1 MASNQ
6 SISISLLLLLALG
19 GCRTIDM
26 ELPDRFV
33 QFDSWDGF
41 KATTPAERSRLWVR
55 EFDDDDRAPLSFWS
69 ETLVTEM
76 TENRGYLLIAAS
88 DIKDASGHAGRA
100 MEFEVSLG
108 GRPFR
113 EYMAV
118 FVIEGVFGNTVRVAE
133 YVAETA
139 TFTAE
144 IDAVKPAVLTIR

>member
-1 MASNQ
+1 MNSSAAA
-6 SISISLLLLLALG
+6 LLILLVA

-33 QFDSWDGF
+33 RFDDWDGF

-55 EFDDDDRAPLSFWS
+55 EFDDDARAPLSFWS
-69 ETLVTEM
+69 ETLLTEM
-76 TENRGYLLIAAS
+76 KDNRGYLVIAES
-88 DIKDASGHAGRA
+88 DVVDAAGRSGRA

-113 EYMAV
+113 EYMVV
-118 FVIEGVFGNTVRVAE
+118 FAIEGVFSNTVRVAE

-139 TFTAE
+139 TFATE
-144 IDAVKPAVLTIR
+144 ISAVKPAMLTIR